1 MNGLYY
7 RLHLATLCFVR
18 KQAHKSP
25 AGIVKSLKSAPDSP
39 DYSYLL
45 TLLRNK
51 NLKPWK

>member
-25 AGIVKSLKSAPDSP
+25 ASIVKSLKSAP